1 MAQRINNPFP
11 LFLDTDGSLLYG
23 GYVYIGVAGQDPEA
37 NPLEIF
43 WDKDL
48 EVAITDLPLRTL
60 GGMIYNGDS
69 PAFVFADGDDYSIRV
84 RNKDGT
90 TVFFVSSIKVTGEQF
105 QPLDSDLTAIA
116 ALSTTS
122 YGRGLLTLANQAA
135 LRAATGIPDPLPAAG
150 GNVSGNIVRLS
161 AGPHIYWVD
170 ATFDS
175 GRAFVTA
182 HDGADPTSLEGD
194 LWYKKAA
201 P

>member
-23 GYVYIGVAGQDPEA
+23 GFVYIGVAGQDPEA
-37 NPLEIF
+37 NPLALF

-48 EVAITDLPLRTL
+48 TNAIADLPLRTL

-69 PAFVFADGDDYSIRV
+69 PAFVFAAGDDYSIRV
-84 RNKDGT
+84 RNSDGEI
-90 TVFFVSSIKVTGEQF
+90 VFFVSSIKVTGEQF

-116 ALSTTS
+116 ALATTT

-135 LRAATGIPDPLPAAG
+135 LRAATGIPDPIPAIG

-161 AGPHIYWVD
+161 AGPHGYWTDEAYV
-170 ATFDS
+170 S
-175 GRAFVTA
+175 GRQLVTA
-182 HDGADPTSLEGD
+182 HDGSDPTSLAGD
-194 LWYKKAA
+194 LWFKKVA